1 MFIWRTVYQVTATM
15 KTPFKGRH
23 GIDQHCRKHQKTKN
37 SSGSLAPMVA
47 NMNQT
52 MAAMVGNISS
62 MGNALKRMHADTA
75 SPSNAKRQKT
85 TSARRDVLS
94 DETSGDESADLVDS
108 SALPQV
114 TRTQQE
120 QAPPN
125 NLRTFAP
132 IATAHR
138 CCACKFT
145 SHVIHRARPL
155 SNKINK

>member
-1 MFIWRTVYQVTATM
+1 M

-23 GIDQHCRKHQKTKN
+23 GIDQHSRKHQKTKN

-62 MGNALKRMHADTA
+62 MGNALKKMHADTA

-85 TSARRDVLS
+85 TTARRDVLS
-94 DETSGDESADLVDS
+94 DETSEDESADLVDS

-114 TRTQQE
+114 TRAQ
-120 QAPPN
+120 
-125 NLRTFAP
+125 
-132 IATAHR
+132 
-138 CCACKFT
+138 
-145 SHVIHRARPL
+145 
-155 SNKINK
+155 